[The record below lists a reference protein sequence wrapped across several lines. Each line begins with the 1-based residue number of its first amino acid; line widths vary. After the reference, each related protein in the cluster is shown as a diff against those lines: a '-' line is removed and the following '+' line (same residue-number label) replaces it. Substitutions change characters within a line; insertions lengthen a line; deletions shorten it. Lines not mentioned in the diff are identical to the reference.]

1 MSAEPMRCREVS
13 RYLSPYA
20 DGELAEPLRERVA
33 EHLSGCLSC
42 RRELA
47 RLQSASRLVAALPRS
62 APSPEVLDRVFTA
75 TGRSAGE
82 PVVRES
88 LRKRRK
94 PALPA
99 RSMQLLPRLACAVR
113 IPRVPRSAH
122 APHSSH
128 SRLPI
133 PARAAHTRPAGLLPL
148 LAASLVIALAT
159 FAFLRHPFAQPL
171 VGQSSSSPAPSV
183 ADVLRQTRTE
193 VLAHSAQLAFTPVTP
208 SFLPPGARFFSTA
221 VGPGKTVTAGQQYL
235 DVVWSLNAPLTTLH
249 VRQSPLALAART
261 DYAVGAPNAVLA
273 WQAGAYPWRAGQYL
287 PQPNHMAVGQ
297 DRKTFSISLD
307 IGIQPVAG
315 GARAEQARQAAVA
328 VLRLVSL
335 SLDAPYQFVQV
346 TAPETSASVLHY
358 IAHSASTAGPAMWD
372 AYVDAAHS
380 RERLSVTGA
389 HGQPLYTD
397 FITGDTALRLS
408 PADKTYQRMTT
419 EAAGGLAALPT
430 DVVTFFDGANSLLA
444 DGELWNLGLQK
455 LGARQVYAL
464 ALVGAP
470 HPTTVYVDAKT
481 QRIVAAQVN
490 EAASA
495 QPGGPSASSRL
506 SPASGCPSYTL
517 IEYLDP
523 ARAPANIF
531 DTAAVLASYHP
542 GGPIAA
548 VSCAAS
554 GN

>member
-1 MSAEPMRCREVS
+1 MSAQPMRCREAS

-33 EHLSGCLSC
+33 EHVAGCISC
-42 RRELA
+42 RRELT

-62 APSPEVLDRVFTA
+62 APSPEVLDRVLAATA
-75 TGRSAGE
+75 RTTGE

-88 LRKRRK
+88 LRKRRHRRTPS
-94 PALPA
+94 PAA
-99 RSMQLLPRLACAVR
+99 RGIHFLPRLA
-113 IPRVPRSAH
+113 H
-122 APHSSH
+122 A
-128 SRLPI
+128 
-133 PARAAHTRPAGLLPL
+133 ARAAHSPRAPYDSHGRTPIPMRAVHARPAGLLPL

-159 FAFLRHPFAQPL
+159 FAFLRHPFAPQL
-171 VGQSSSSPAPSV
+171 GQTSSLPAPSV
-183 ADVLRQTRTE
+183 ESVLRQTRTE
-193 VLAHSAQLAFTPVTP
+193 VLAHSAQLAFVPVTP
-208 SFLPPGARFFSTA
+208 SFLPPGARFSSAA
-221 VGPGKTVTAGQQYL
+221 VGPGTAAIGQRSL
-235 DVVWSLNAPLTTLH
+235 DVVWLLNAPLTTLH

-261 DYAVGAPNAVLA
+261 DYTMGTPNAALA
-273 WQAGAYPWRAGQYL
+273 WQAGASPWRAGQYL
-287 PQPNHMAVGQ
+287 PQPDHMAVGQ

-380 RERLSVTGA
+380 RERLSVTSA

-455 LGARQVYAL
+455 LGARQVYTL

-481 QRIVAAQVN
+481 QRIVAARVD
-490 EAASA
+490 ETSSA
-495 QPGGPSASSRL
+495 QPGGPTASSRL
-506 SPASGCPSYTL
+506 SPAGGCPSYSL

-523 ARAPANIF
+523 AQAPAGIF
-531 DTAAVLASYHP
+531 DTPVLASYHP
-542 GGPIAA
+542 GAAIAT

-554 GN
+554 GS